1 MDGNVVAP
9 GAKLAASEISKEEL
23 DRRLAAADQKIK
35 RLAQNFNMVAADLF
49 QEEMEKFQSATAAG
63 GDVDVRNDA
72 VKSAFTVTHDMR
84 GLSKTFGYPLL
95 GEISSSCA
103 DFIKNR
109 DVLESDK
116 ELEIV
121 RLHLGALILIAKQG
135 KTGDGGAEGATLM
148 AQLAAAIGAVEKT
161 TENVQRSLFDN
172 LGLVYALW
180 HKAGLVLYF

>member
-49 QEEMEKFQSATAAG
+49 QEEMEKFQAACAVG
-63 GDVDVRNDA
+63 NDVDVRNDA
-72 VKSAFTVTHDMR
+72 VKSVFTVTHDMR

-109 DVLESDK
+109 DILESDK

-121 RLHLGALILIAKQG
+121 RLHLGALILMAKQG
-135 KTGDGGAEGATLM
+135 ESGDGGAEGAALM
-148 AQLAAAIGAVEKT
+148 SQLTAAIEAV
-161 TENVQRSLFDN
+161 D
-172 LGLVYALW
+172 
-180 HKAGLVLYF
+180 KAESGP